1 LRLIQRAVLKDWKAR
16 LRSFLT
22 LEMIYDLVNYNAGS
36 EFKCE
41 PSFQFSEMK
50 LGHRDQAVDG
60 SQSARRELLPA
71 GTIAKMT
78 PNRSALFESIS
89 TNGFLP

>member
-1 LRLIQRAVLKDWKAR
+1 
-16 LRSFLT
+16 
-22 LEMIYDLVNYNAGS
+22 MIYDLVNYNAGS

-41 PSFQFSEMK
+41 PSFQISEMK

-78 PNRSALFESIS
+78 LVVEGPRAQSAFVS
-89 TNGFLP
+89 TTEPPPLSFQVPIIQAIRRI